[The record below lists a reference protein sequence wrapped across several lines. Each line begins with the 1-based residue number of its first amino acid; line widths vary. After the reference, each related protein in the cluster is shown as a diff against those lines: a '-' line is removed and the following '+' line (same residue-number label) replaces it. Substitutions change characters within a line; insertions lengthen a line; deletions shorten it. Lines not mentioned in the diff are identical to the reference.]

1 MSETPDDTTEHT
13 GTSGASPELRLLGAP
28 TRRLAQSAADD
39 VVRAERI
46 LHELLDAI
54 GPGLVATA
62 GRATVERKAD
72 GTPVTPHDRATD
84 ERIVAAVL
92 DAFPA
97 HGAVSEEA
105 EHVAPGTDWTW
116 VLDPIDGTSNF
127 LAGLPYWCTS
137 IALCLEGRPVL
148 AVVDA
153 PALGLRLVAQQ
164 GSGTRSGEGPVR
176 VMAPVDLYDPYQ
188 DHVPALCSSG
198 AARDLFAAGVRLNSR
213 LMGAAALDLSLV
225 ARGTAPLAMSRGPH
239 VWDVAAAALL
249 VEEAGGSFAT
259 WDGMPLLP
267 LVPGRDYA
275 DLRTPAVTATDD
287 ETAREAA
294 RAATRGRTLRT
305 AQRAA
310 DATRVTSDGPK
321 DR

>member
-1 MSETPDDTTEHT
+1 MSIDATVDASEPLEAAQLQLLPPAT
-13 GTSGASPELRLLGAP
+13 GPLER
-28 TRRLAQSAADD
+28 SANAD

-46 LHELLDAI
+46 LLELLDDV
-54 GPGLVATA
+54 GPGLIAAA
-62 GRATVERKAD
+62 GRGPVERKDD

-84 ERIVAAVL
+84 ARIVETVL
-92 DAFPA
+92 AAFPE
-97 HGAVSEEA
+97 HGTVSEEA
-105 EHVAPGTDWTW
+105 EHVASGASWTW

-153 PALGLRLVAQQ
+153 PALGLRLVARQ
-164 GSGTRSGEGPVR
+164 GDGARTGDGPVR
-176 VMAPVDLYDPYQ
+176 VGHVVDLYDPEQ
-188 DHVPALCSSG
+188 DHVPTLCSSG

-213 LMGAAALDLSLV
+213 LMGAAALDLALV

-249 VEEAGGSFAT
+249 VQEAGGAFAT
-259 WDGMPLLP
+259 WDGIPLLP
-267 LVPGRDYA
+267 LVPGRDYGP
-275 DLRTPAVTATDD
+275 LRTPAVTAVDAA
-287 ETAREAA
+287 TAREGA
-294 RAATRGRTLRT
+294 RAATRGRLLRRGPT
-305 AQRAA
+305 TGRN
-310 DATRVTSDGPK
+310 SPK

>member
-1 MSETPDDTTEHT
+1 MSIDDTEQAQ
-13 GTSGASPELRLLGAP
+13 GTHEAPNEAPGLVVLPAAQRTLERAASADVARAEGILLG
-28 TRRLAQSAADD
+28 
-39 VVRAERI
+39 
-46 LHELLDAI
+46 LLDEL
-54 GPGLVATA
+54 GPGLVAAA
-62 GRATVERKAD
+62 GRGPVERKDD

-84 ERIVAAVL
+84 ALILETVL
-92 DAFPA
+92 AAFPG
-97 HGAVSEEA
+97 HGTISEEA
-105 EHVAPGTDWTW
+105 EHVAPGGSWTW

-137 IALCLEGRPVL
+137 VALCLEGTPVL

-153 PALGLRLVAQQ
+153 PALGLRLVA
-164 GSGTRSGEGPVR
+164 RSGEGARSGDGPVH
-176 VMAPVDLYDPYQ
+176 VMRHVDLYDPGQ

-249 VEEAGGSFAT
+249 VQEAGGAFAM
-259 WDGMPLLP
+259 WDGEPLLP
-267 LVPGRDYA
+267 LVPGRDYGP
-275 DLRTPAVTATDD
+275 LRTPAISAVDTA
-287 ETAREAA
+287 TAREGAL
-294 RAATRGRTLRT
+294 AATRGRRLRSD
-305 AQRAA
+305 ASRA
-310 DATRVTSDGPK
+310 RSSLK